1 MLYSVPMKFYLSDNM
16 NNETNPELTANE
28 PKLPNKNTLKITP
41 EPTLRRLPR
50 YLHLLYYLREEGVED
65 LSSTTIAEKMKLDPT
80 QVRKDIQYTSITGK
94 PKTGFKTSELI
105 AAIEE
110 YLNWNHI
117 SNSVLF
123 GAGSLGTAILGY
135 KRFREIGLN
144 FIAAFDSDPSKVG
157 SSVKDIPVLPIENL
171 FEIVKNFNVEIA
183 VLTVPVNKSQDIA
196 DIIVN
201 SGIKAIWNFTPT
213 HLQVPDSVVVENAQ
227 LSQSLALLT
236 RRLAEK
242 VESDIIFN
250 RKDK

>member
-1 MLYSVPMKFYLSDNM
+1 MK
-16 NNETNPELTANE
+16 NETNNGLNDTE
-28 PKLPNKNTLKITP
+28 PKTLIKNSVKITP

-117 SNSVLF
+117 SNSILF

-135 KRFREIGLN
+135 NRFREIGLN
-144 FIAAFDSDPSKVG
+144 FIAAFDSDPDKIG
-157 SSVKDIPVLPIENL
+157 TTLKDIPILPIEKL
-171 FEIVKNFNVEIA
+171 SETVKSFNVEIA
-183 VLTVPVNKSQDIA
+183 VLTVPVNKSQSITDL
-196 DIIVN
+196 IVN
-201 SGIKAIWNFTPT
+201 AGIKAIWNFTPT
-213 HLQVPDSVVVENAQ
+213 HLQVPDSIVVENAQ

-242 VESDIIFN
+242 VESDILLG
-250 RKDK
+250 RKGK

>member
-1 MLYSVPMKFYLSDNM
+1 MI
-16 NNETNPELTANE
+16 NNETNHSFSENDSTE
-28 PKLPNKNTLKITP
+28 NKIIQKSTLKITP

-50 YLHLLYYLREEGVED
+50 YLHLLYYLRDEGVED

-117 SNSVLF
+117 SNSILF

-135 KRFREIGLN
+135 RRFREIGLN
-144 FIAAFDSDPSKVG
+144 FIAAFDADPEKIG
-157 SSVKDIPVLPIENL
+157 STIKEIPILPIEKL
-171 FEIVKNFNVEIA
+171 SETVRSFNVEIA
-183 VLTVPVNKSQDIA
+183 VLTVPVSKSQGITDM
-196 DIIVN
+196 IVN
-201 SGIKAIWNFTPT
+201 AGIKAIWNFTPT
-213 HLQVPDSVVVENAQ
+213 HLQVPDSIVVENAQ

-242 VESDIIFN
+242 VESEIMLG
-250 RKDK
+250 RKGK